1 MRNSFSRS
9 MREYQPPAYR
19 GKEDRKRHT
28 LPHYLPHAL
37 AALLLI
43 GLVLLAV
50 ASHLGNDMVYSQ
62 KGGTMARPPES
73 DPAPAEELL
82 LGLEVVEEEGVPP
95 ITVSDAAYLR
105 AVSISIDDLIA
116 GNAVQILE
124 EQQGNALV
132 VEMKDADGTLYWNTR
147 ADLIPQEATA
157 PEDEDDEEE
166 DDETGEEAENDDELY
181 SAAVVVSPLSHQVEA
196 ALAQCR
202 EEGIYL
208 IAQIHCLR
216 DNNIGQDRDY
226 NLKTPGTDGDTP
238 IELTYRDGNGD
249 RWIDPA
255 NPDMQVF
262 YSALAKE
269 LVELGF
275 QELLLSD
282 LFYPPE
288 LEGSTASRSEHINAF
303 AGAVADAARSAQSP
317 YDLVR
322 LGIESDAA
330 LLSEGRFAVFGH
342 DLSTLKEHFDRVWC
356 AGATEGTVS
365 QCSEDDLASGLLVLE
380 QSAFERDLFTSAQA
394 ILTK

>member
-1 MRNSFSRS
+1 MRKSSSRS

-37 AALLLI
+37 AALILI
-43 GLVLLAV
+43 ALVLLAV

-62 KGGTMARPPES
+62 KGGTMARGLDS

-82 LGLEVVEEEGVPP
+82 LGLDVVEEEGVPP
-95 ITVSDAAYLR
+95 VTTSDAAYLR

-116 GNAVQILE
+116 GNAARILE

-132 VEMKDADGTLYWNTR
+132 VEMKDVDGTLYWNSRTG
-147 ADLIPQEATA
+147 LVPQEADPAA
-157 PEDEDDEEE
+157 PEGEDEDEE
-166 DDETGEEAENDDELY
+166 DEAENDGELY
-181 SAAVVVSPLSHQVEA
+181 SAAVVISPLSSQVET
-196 ALAQCR
+196 ALAQCQ

-208 IAQIHCLR
+208 IARIHCLR
-216 DNNIGQDRDY
+216 DNNIGRDRDY

-255 NPDMQVF
+255 SSNMQVF
-262 YSALAKE
+262 YSDLAKE

-275 QELLLSD
+275 QELLFSD
-282 LFYPPE
+282 LHYPPE
-288 LEGSTASRSEHINAF
+288 LEGSTASRPEYINAF

-317 YDLVR
+317 YDVVR
-322 LGIESDAA
+322 LGIESDAD
-330 LLSEGRFAVFGH
+330 LLNEGKNAAFGH
-342 DLSTLKEHFDRVWC
+342 NLSALKEHFDRIWC
-356 AGATEGTVS
+356 AGATEATVS
-365 QCSEDDLASGLLVLE
+365 QCSEEELSSGLLVLE
-380 QSAFERDLFTSAQA
+380 QNAFEHNLFTSAQA